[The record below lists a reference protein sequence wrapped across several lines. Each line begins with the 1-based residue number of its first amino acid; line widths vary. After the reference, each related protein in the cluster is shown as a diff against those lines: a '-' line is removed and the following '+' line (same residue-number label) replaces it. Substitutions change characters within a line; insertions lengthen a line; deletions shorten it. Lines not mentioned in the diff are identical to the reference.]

1 MSDGEIFNEEA
12 FKQQVLF
19 SGMVYHRRTSNIG
32 ISPTDIDLM
41 LELNGNFCMAEIK
54 KEGTY
59 LTTGQ
64 KILFKNMAEMCR
76 NSGKQFVA
84 FYCTHNEPAHKPV
97 LAAYTKVK
105 SYLSTYNSDFTELEK
120 EMTLDQ
126 AIQGWMAKY
135 NLLGN

>member
-1 MSDGEIFNEEA
+1 MSDGEVFNEEA

-19 SGMVYHRRTSNIG
+19 SGMVYRRQTSSVG

-41 LELNGNFCMAEIK
+41 LELNGNVCMAEIK
-54 KEGTY
+54 KEKTD

-64 KILFKNMAEMCR
+64 KILFKSMAKMWR

-84 FYCTHNEPAHKPV
+84 FYCTHNEPVYKPV
-97 LAAYTKVK
+97 LAAHTKVK
-105 SYLSTYNSDFTELEK
+105 SYLSTYSADFTELEE

-126 AIQGWMAKY
+126 AIRGWMAKH
-135 NLLGN
+135 NILGN